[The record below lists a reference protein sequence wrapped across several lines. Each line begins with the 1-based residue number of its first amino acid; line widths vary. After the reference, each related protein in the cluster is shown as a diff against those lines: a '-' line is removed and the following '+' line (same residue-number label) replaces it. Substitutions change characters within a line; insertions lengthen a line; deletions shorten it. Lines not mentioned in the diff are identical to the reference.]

1 MMPRKI
7 WQGDF
12 ARFWFGPREAPPKP
26 PPGPPR
32 KRPPKAR
39 KPAPNGKP
47 AEAGRPLGIVEAHRR
62 ALREKR
68 VFKPQP

>member
-1 MMPRKI
+1 MMARKI

-12 ARFWFGPREAPPKP
+12 ARFWFGPQAA

-32 KRPPKAR
+32 KPTPKPPPGAR
-39 KPAPNGKP
+39 KPAPKP

-68 VFKPQP
+68 VLKPQS

>member
-1 MMPRKI
+1 MMARKI

-12 ARFWFGPREAPPKP
+12 AEFWFGRRAAPPAP
-26 PPGPPR
+26 PPP
-32 KRPPKAR
+32 R
-39 KPAPNGKP
+39 KPAPKACKPVPKP

-68 VFKPQP
+68 VLKPQS

>member
-1 MMPRKI
+1 MMARKI

-12 ARFWFGPREAPPKP
+12 ARFWFGPRAA
-26 PPGPPR
+26 PPGPTR
-32 KRPPKAR
+32 KPPPKAR
-39 KPAPNGKP
+39 KPASKP

-68 VFKPQP
+68 VLKPQA

>member
-1 MMPRKI
+1 MMARKI

-12 ARFWFGPREAPPKP
+12 ARFWFGPRAAPPKP
-26 PPGPPR
+26 PPGPP
-32 KRPPKAR
+32 PKAR
-39 KPAPNGKP
+39 KPAPKP

-68 VFKPQP
+68 VLKPQP